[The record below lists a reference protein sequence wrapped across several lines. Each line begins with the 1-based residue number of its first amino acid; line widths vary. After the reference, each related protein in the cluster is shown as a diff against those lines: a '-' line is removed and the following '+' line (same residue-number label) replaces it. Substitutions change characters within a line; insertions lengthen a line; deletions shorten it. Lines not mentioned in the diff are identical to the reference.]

1 MEFSVKN
8 FSVNFMNT
16 ISDCPSNIYTSVSE
30 DGSFSEYSSD
40 SDNMNIKPR
49 KSQKKKKQQHTLV
62 IDSDSESENETCST
76 GEDFTGVSGVT
87 TEWNN

>member
-1 MEFSVKN
+1 MEVSVKN

-40 SDNMNIKPR
+40 SDNMNIRSTKR
-49 KSQKKKKQQHTLV
+49 QKTLV
-62 IDSDSESENETCST
+62 IDSDMASETKSYGTNTWYMVLQMCQM
-76 GEDFTGVSGVT
+76 
-87 TEWNN
+87 